1 MNTKTTSDFFKES
14 ARIYKNYLE
23 SEKVSKAE
31 ISVYQ
36 QNANGKFSKGFIQN
50 ELNRIR
56 SENRSKIAGAKKSM
70 EKLEAEFEQIAYEEA
85 DLEGK
90 SLSKNLISAL
100 NSGIDYTPKELLY
113 LARKHAGS
121 EADSRLIRD
130 FSRKRGYALNNY
142 ISPEEKIESFK
153 NFNKALV
160 ASIDDTTDY
169 IKTMMGIA
177 QRQENRIA
185 KKSLN
190 DTIEL
195 LILVELDRAE
205 REREIIVQ
213 RIRDGL
219 KASNKKAGRKPG
231 QLDKLTDELQADIVL
246 YLADRSIKAVDLMK
260 KHNISRNTL
269 KKYVEYVKKNM

>member
-1 MNTKTTSDFFKES
+1 M
-14 ARIYKNYLE
+14 RISTREEREMQRYNRQEKALE
-23 SEKVSKAE
+23 KYVQEHGIELKD
-31 ISVYQ
+31 VYQ
-36 QNANGKFSKGFIQN
+36 FRDDISGKSF
-50 ELNRIR
+50 
-56 SENRSKIAGAKKSM
+56 ENRADWNKL
-70 EKLEAEFEQIAYEEA
+70 EKLLQPGDTIIFKDITRFTREAENGYKKYMELLNNNI
-85 DLEGK
+85 
-90 SLSKNLISAL
+90 NLIF
-100 NSGIDYTPKELLY
+100 IDNPT
-113 LARKHAGS
+113 
-121 EADSRLIRD
+121 
-130 FSRKRGYALNNY
+130 
-142 ISPEEKIESFK
+142 IS
-153 NFNKALV
+153 
-160 ASIDDTTDY
+160 TDY

-231 QLDKLTDELQADIVL
+231 QLDKLTEELRADIVL

>member
-1 MNTKTTSDFFKES
+1 MANYFSYM
-14 ARIYKNYLE
+14 RISTREEREMQRYNRQEKALE
-23 SEKVSKAE
+23 KYVQEHGIELKD
-31 ISVYQ
+31 VYQ
-36 QNANGKFSKGFIQN
+36 FRDDISGKSF
-50 ELNRIR
+50 
-56 SENRSKIAGAKKSM
+56 ENRADWNKL
-70 EKLEAEFEQIAYEEA
+70 EKLLQPGDTIIFKDITRFTREAENGYRKYMELLNNNI
-85 DLEGK
+85 
-90 SLSKNLISAL
+90 NLIF
-100 NSGIDYTPKELLY
+100 IDNPT
-113 LARKHAGS
+113 
-121 EADSRLIRD
+121 
-130 FSRKRGYALNNY
+130 
-142 ISPEEKIESFK
+142 IS
-153 NFNKALV
+153 
-160 ASIDDTTDY
+160 TDY

-219 KASNKKAGRKPG
+219 KASDKKAGRKPG

-260 KHNISRNTL
+260 KHNISRNTF
-269 KKYVEYVKKNM
+269 KKYVQHVKENM

>member
-1 MNTKTTSDFFKES
+1 MANYFSYM
-14 ARIYKNYLE
+14 RISTREEREMQRYNRQEKALE
-23 SEKVSKAE
+23 KYVQEHGIELKD
-31 ISVYQ
+31 VYQ
-36 QNANGKFSKGFIQN
+36 FRDDISGKSF
-50 ELNRIR
+50 
-56 SENRSKIAGAKKSM
+56 ENRADWNKL
-70 EKLEAEFEQIAYEEA
+70 EKLLQPGDTIIFKDITRFTREAENGYKKYMELLNNNI
-85 DLEGK
+85 
-90 SLSKNLISAL
+90 NLIF
-100 NSGIDYTPKELLY
+100 IDNPT
-113 LARKHAGS
+113 
-121 EADSRLIRD
+121 
-130 FSRKRGYALNNY
+130 
-142 ISPEEKIESFK
+142 IS
-153 NFNKALV
+153 
-160 ASIDDTTDY
+160 TDY

-231 QLDKLTDELQADIVL
+231 QLYKLTEELRADIVL

>member
-1 MNTKTTSDFFKES
+1 MANYFSYM
-14 ARIYKNYLE
+14 RISTREEREMQKYNRQEKALE
-23 SEKVSKAE
+23 KYAQDHE
-31 ISVYQ
+31 IELKDVYQ
-36 QNANGKFSKGFIQN
+36 FRDDVSGKSF
-50 ELNRIR
+50 
-56 SENRSKIAGAKKSM
+56 ENRAEWNRM
-70 EKLEAEFEQIAYEEA
+70 ERLVQPGDTIIFKDITRFTREAENGY
-85 DLEGK
+85 K
-90 SLSKNLISAL
+90 K
-100 NSGIDYTPKELLY
+100 YMELLNKNIN
-113 LARKHAGS
+113 LVFI
-121 EADSRLIRD
+121 D
-130 FSRKRGYALNNY
+130 NPT
-142 ISPEEKIESFK
+142 IS
-153 NFNKALV
+153 
-160 ASIDDTTDY
+160 TDY

-177 QRQENRIA
+177 QKQENRIA

-260 KHNISRNTL
+260 KHNISRNTF
-269 KKYVEYVKKNM
+269 KKYVQYVKENM

>member
-1 MNTKTTSDFFKES
+1 MANYFSYM
-14 ARIYKNYLE
+14 RISTREEREMQRYNRQEKALE
-23 SEKVSKAE
+23 KYVQEHGIELKD
-31 ISVYQ
+31 VYQ
-36 QNANGKFSKGFIQN
+36 FRDDISGKSF
-50 ELNRIR
+50 
-56 SENRSKIAGAKKSM
+56 ENRADWNKL
-70 EKLEAEFEQIAYEEA
+70 EKLLQPGDTRFTREAENGYKKYMELLNNNI
-85 DLEGK
+85 
-90 SLSKNLISAL
+90 NLIF
-100 NSGIDYTPKELLY
+100 IDNPT
-113 LARKHAGS
+113 
-121 EADSRLIRD
+121 
-130 FSRKRGYALNNY
+130 
-142 ISPEEKIESFK
+142 IS
-153 NFNKALV
+153 
-160 ASIDDTTDY
+160 TDY

-219 KASNKKAGRKPG
+219 KASDKKAGRKPG

-260 KHNISRNTL
+260 KHNISRNTF
-269 KKYVEYVKKNM
+269 KKYVQHVKENM

>member
-1 MNTKTTSDFFKES
+1 MANYFSYM
-14 ARIYKNYLE
+14 RISTREEREMQRYNRQEKALE
-23 SEKVSKAE
+23 KYVQEHGIELKD
-31 ISVYQ
+31 VYQ
-36 QNANGKFSKGFIQN
+36 FRDDISGKSF
-50 ELNRIR
+50 
-56 SENRSKIAGAKKSM
+56 ENRAEWNRM
-70 EKLEAEFEQIAYEEA
+70 ERLVQPGDTIIFKDITRFTREAENGYKKYMELLNNNI
-85 DLEGK
+85 
-90 SLSKNLISAL
+90 NLIF
-100 NSGIDYTPKELLY
+100 IDNPT
-113 LARKHAGS
+113 
-121 EADSRLIRD
+121 
-130 FSRKRGYALNNY
+130 
-142 ISPEEKIESFK
+142 IS
-153 NFNKALV
+153 
-160 ASIDDTTDY
+160 TDY

-219 KASNKKAGRKPG
+219 KASDKKAGRKPG

-260 KHNISRNTL
+260 KHNISRNTF
-269 KKYVEYVKKNM
+269 KKYVQHVKENM

>member
-1 MNTKTTSDFFKES
+1 MANYFSYM
-14 ARIYKNYLE
+14 RISTREEREMQRYNRQEKALE
-23 SEKVSKAE
+23 KYVQEHGIELKD
-31 ISVYQ
+31 VYQ
-36 QNANGKFSKGFIQN
+36 FRDDISGKSF
-50 ELNRIR
+50 
-56 SENRSKIAGAKKSM
+56 ENRAEWNRM
-70 EKLEAEFEQIAYEEA
+70 ERLVQPGDTIIFKDITRFTREAENGYKKYMELLNNNI
-85 DLEGK
+85 
-90 SLSKNLISAL
+90 NLIF
-100 NSGIDYTPKELLY
+100 IDNPT
-113 LARKHAGS
+113 
-121 EADSRLIRD
+121 
-130 FSRKRGYALNNY
+130 
-142 ISPEEKIESFK
+142 IS
-153 NFNKALV
+153 
-160 ASIDDTTDY
+160 TDY

-231 QLDKLTDELQADIVL
+231 QLDKLTEELRADIVL

-260 KHNISRNTL
+260 KHNISRNTF
-269 KKYVEYVKKNM
+269 KKYVEHVKKNM

>member
-1 MNTKTTSDFFKES
+1 MANYFSYM
-14 ARIYKNYLE
+14 RISTREEREMQRYNRQEKALE
-23 SEKVSKAE
+23 KYVQEHGIELKD
-31 ISVYQ
+31 VYQ
-36 QNANGKFSKGFIQN
+36 FRDDISGKSF
-50 ELNRIR
+50 
-56 SENRSKIAGAKKSM
+56 ENREDWNKL
-70 EKLEAEFEQIAYEEA
+70 EKLLQPGDTIIFKDITRFTREAENGYKKYMELLNNNI
-85 DLEGK
+85 
-90 SLSKNLISAL
+90 NLIF
-100 NSGIDYTPKELLY
+100 IDNPT
-113 LARKHAGS
+113 
-121 EADSRLIRD
+121 
-130 FSRKRGYALNNY
+130 
-142 ISPEEKIESFK
+142 IS
-153 NFNKALV
+153 
-160 ASIDDTTDY
+160 TDY

-219 KASNKKAGRKPG
+219 KASDKKAGRKPG

-260 KHNISRNTL
+260 KHNISRNTF
-269 KKYVEYVKKNM
+269 KKYVDHVKKNM

>member
-1 MNTKTTSDFFKES
+1 MANFFS
-14 ARIYKNYLE
+14 YMRISTREEREMQRYNRQEKALE
-23 SEKVSKAE
+23 KYVQEHGIELKD
-31 ISVYQ
+31 VYQ
-36 QNANGKFSKGFIQN
+36 FRDDISGKSF
-50 ELNRIR
+50 
-56 SENRSKIAGAKKSM
+56 ENRADWNKL
-70 EKLEAEFEQIAYEEA
+70 EKLLQPGDTIIFKDITRFTREAENGYKKYMELLNNNI
-85 DLEGK
+85 
-90 SLSKNLISAL
+90 NLIF
-100 NSGIDYTPKELLY
+100 IDNPT
-113 LARKHAGS
+113 
-121 EADSRLIRD
+121 
-130 FSRKRGYALNNY
+130 
-142 ISPEEKIESFK
+142 IS
-153 NFNKALV
+153 
-160 ASIDDTTDY
+160 TDY

-219 KASNKKAGRKPG
+219 KASDKKAGRKPG

-260 KHNISRNTL
+260 KHNISRNTF
-269 KKYVEYVKKNM
+269 KKYVQHVKENM

>member
-1 MNTKTTSDFFKES
+1 MANYFSYM
-14 ARIYKNYLE
+14 RISTREEREMQRYNRQEKALE
-23 SEKVSKAE
+23 KYVQEHGIELKD
-31 ISVYQ
+31 VYQ
-36 QNANGKFSKGFIQN
+36 FRDDISGKSF
-50 ELNRIR
+50 
-56 SENRSKIAGAKKSM
+56 ENRADWNKL
-70 EKLEAEFEQIAYEEA
+70 EKLLQPGDTIIFKDITRFTREAENGYKKYMELLNNNI
-85 DLEGK
+85 
-90 SLSKNLISAL
+90 NLIF
-100 NSGIDYTPKELLY
+100 IDNPT
-113 LARKHAGS
+113 
-121 EADSRLIRD
+121 
-130 FSRKRGYALNNY
+130 
-142 ISPEEKIESFK
+142 IS
-153 NFNKALV
+153 
-160 ASIDDTTDY
+160 TDY

-219 KASNKKAGRKPG
+219 KASDKKAGRKPG

-260 KHNISRNTL
+260 KHNISRNTF
-269 KKYVEYVKKNM
+269 KKYVQHVKENM

>member
-1 MNTKTTSDFFKES
+1 MANYFSYM
-14 ARIYKNYLE
+14 RISTREEREMQRYNRQEKALE
-23 SEKVSKAE
+23 KYVQEHGIELKD
-31 ISVYQ
+31 VYQ
-36 QNANGKFSKGFIQN
+36 FRDDISGKSF
-50 ELNRIR
+50 
-56 SENRSKIAGAKKSM
+56 ENRAEWNRM
-70 EKLEAEFEQIAYEEA
+70 ERLVQPGDTIIFKDITRFTREAENGYKKYMELLNNNI
-85 DLEGK
+85 
-90 SLSKNLISAL
+90 NLIF
-100 NSGIDYTPKELLY
+100 IDNPT
-113 LARKHAGS
+113 
-121 EADSRLIRD
+121 
-130 FSRKRGYALNNY
+130 
-142 ISPEEKIESFK
+142 IS
-153 NFNKALV
+153 
-160 ASIDDTTDY
+160 TDY

-231 QLDKLTDELQADIVL
+231 QLDKLTEELRADIVL
-246 YLADRSIKAVDLMK
+246 YLADRSIKGVDLMK

>member
-1 MNTKTTSDFFKES
+1 MANYFSYM
-14 ARIYKNYLE
+14 RISTREEREMQRYNRQEKALE
-23 SEKVSKAE
+23 KYVQEHGIELKD
-31 ISVYQ
+31 VYQ
-36 QNANGKFSKGFIQN
+36 FRDDISGKSF
-50 ELNRIR
+50 
-56 SENRSKIAGAKKSM
+56 ENRAEWNRM
-70 EKLEAEFEQIAYEEA
+70 ERLVQPGDTIIFKDITRFTREAENGYKKYMELLNNNI
-85 DLEGK
+85 
-90 SLSKNLISAL
+90 NLIF
-100 NSGIDYTPKELLY
+100 IDNPT
-113 LARKHAGS
+113 
-121 EADSRLIRD
+121 
-130 FSRKRGYALNNY
+130 
-142 ISPEEKIESFK
+142 IS
-153 NFNKALV
+153 
-160 ASIDDTTDY
+160 TDY

-231 QLDKLTDELQADIVL
+231 QLDKLTEELRADIVL

-260 KHNISRNTL
+260 KHNISRNTF
-269 KKYVEYVKKNM
+269 KKYVQYVKENM

>member
-1 MNTKTTSDFFKES
+1 MANYFSYM
-14 ARIYKNYLE
+14 RISTREEREMQRYNRQEKALE
-23 SEKVSKAE
+23 KYVQEHGIELKD
-31 ISVYQ
+31 VYQ
-36 QNANGKFSKGFIQN
+36 FRDDISGKSF
-50 ELNRIR
+50 
-56 SENRSKIAGAKKSM
+56 ENRADWNKL
-70 EKLEAEFEQIAYEEA
+70 EKLLQPGDTIIFKDITRFTREAENGYKKYMELLNNNI
-85 DLEGK
+85 
-90 SLSKNLISAL
+90 NLIF
-100 NSGIDYTPKELLY
+100 IDNPT
-113 LARKHAGS
+113 
-121 EADSRLIRD
+121 
-130 FSRKRGYALNNY
+130 
-142 ISPEEKIESFK
+142 IS
-153 NFNKALV
+153 
-160 ASIDDTTDY
+160 TDY

-231 QLDKLTDELQADIVL
+231 QLDKLTEELRADIVL

-260 KHNISRNTL
+260 KHNISRNTF
-269 KKYVEYVKKNM
+269 KKYVQYVKENM

>member
-1 MNTKTTSDFFKES
+1 MANYFSYM
-14 ARIYKNYLE
+14 RISTREEREMQKYNRQEKALE
-23 SEKVSKAE
+23 KYAQDHE
-31 ISVYQ
+31 IELKDVYQ
-36 QNANGKFSKGFIQN
+36 FRDDVSGKSF
-50 ELNRIR
+50 
-56 SENRSKIAGAKKSM
+56 ENRAEWNRM
-70 EKLEAEFEQIAYEEA
+70 ERLVQPGDTIIFKDITRFTREAENGY
-85 DLEGK
+85 K
-90 SLSKNLISAL
+90 K
-100 NSGIDYTPKELLY
+100 YMELLNKNIN
-113 LARKHAGS
+113 LVFI
-121 EADSRLIRD
+121 D
-130 FSRKRGYALNNY
+130 NPT
-142 ISPEEKIESFK
+142 IS
-153 NFNKALV
+153 
-160 ASIDDTTDY
+160 TDY

-177 QRQENRIA
+177 QKQENRIA

-260 KHNISRNTL
+260 KHNISRNTF
-269 KKYVEYVKKNM
+269 KKYVEHVKKNM

>member
-1 MNTKTTSDFFKES
+1 M
-14 ARIYKNYLE
+14 RISTREEREMQRYNRQEKALE
-23 SEKVSKAE
+23 KYVQEHGIELKD
-31 ISVYQ
+31 VYQ
-36 QNANGKFSKGFIQN
+36 FRDDISGKSF
-50 ELNRIR
+50 
-56 SENRSKIAGAKKSM
+56 ENRADWNKL
-70 EKLEAEFEQIAYEEA
+70 EKLLQPGDTIIFKDITRFTREAENGYKKYMELLNNNI
-85 DLEGK
+85 
-90 SLSKNLISAL
+90 NLIF
-100 NSGIDYTPKELLY
+100 IDNPT
-113 LARKHAGS
+113 
-121 EADSRLIRD
+121 
-130 FSRKRGYALNNY
+130 
-142 ISPEEKIESFK
+142 IS
-153 NFNKALV
+153 
-160 ASIDDTTDY
+160 TDY

-219 KASNKKAGRKPG
+219 MASNKKAGRKPG
-231 QLDKLTDELQADIVL
+231 QLDKLTEELRADIVL